1 MNEGAAQMTRRDQPK
16 LGEKAGTAGLSGG
29 ERRGT
34 HLKEKAAEG
43 TRQFVTMFLYLFFVL
58 GLLRVHEAII
68 LREHNIEFTGYGFAL
83 VNALVLAKVMLV
95 AEDLH
100 VGRRFEVRPLI
111 YPVLLKSLMFM
122 ILLLGFHV
130 IEEVIG
136 GLWHGKS
143 FLESIPKFGGGGLP
157 GAALTAVIATV
168 ALIPYFAYT
177 EMSRVLG
184 SATLHTLLWRRGRMP
199 SATEFKLPPGGAN

>member
-1 MNEGAAQMTRRDQPK
+1 MNEGGAQMTRRDQPR
-16 LGEKAGTAGLSGG
+16 LREKAGTAALSAGK
-29 ERRGT
+29 RRGT
-34 HLKEKAAEG
+34 HLKEKAVDE
-43 TRQFVTMFLYLFFVL
+43 TRQFVTMFLYLFVML

-95 AEDLH
+95 AQDLH
-100 VGRRFEVRPLI
+100 VGRKFEVRPLI
-111 YPVLLKSLMFM
+111 YPVLLKSLMFA
-122 ILLLGFHV
+122 ILFIGFHI
-130 IEEVIG
+130 IEEVIV

-143 FLESIPKFGGGGLP
+143 FLESIPKFGGGGLT
-157 GAALTAVIATV
+157 GALLTAVIAAV

-184 SATLHTLLWRRGRMP
+184 SATLHTLLWRRGPQP
-199 SATEFKLPPGGAN
+199 SAPEFKLPPGGAN